1 MLSTK
6 VWISSE
12 LSSSSSQD
20 SFPRATLADFLG
32 DFVVY
37 RNLEPA
43 DGRLRGLKHI
53 WPEIGLA
60 AYRIPRKAEPEYAD
74 AILHFLRQTQALR
87 GVAQPL
93 KRLLYIGDTRLL
105 DGTAYR
111 HLRAASGWPGWG
123 FIASEDAAA
132 APSFQIEGDLYLANR
147 WTALTDFLDFVQ
159 KQGIALDEATAAV
172 IDLDKTALGARGR
185 NHRAVDAARV
195 DGVQRTVGE
204 TLGADFDETAFRVVY
219 DELNQPRYHHFTAD
233 NQDVL
238 AYVCLMVAG
247 GVYDY
252 AKLLEDIGFG
262 RMLGFEQFIKACHE
276 ALGQRGQSS
285 AALRSVHTEV
295 YDNFRR
301 GDPTPFKSF
310 RRQEYLTTIG
320 RMDFLPD
327 DTELDVLLREEI
339 TLTGEVKE
347 AAHWLQARG
356 VLCFGISDK
365 PDEASRP
372 TPAQAEEGYP
382 ALHRAQMKVVG
393 KAPAPPPSG

>member
-1 MLSTK
+1 M
-6 VWISSE
+6 SE
-12 LSSSSSQD
+12 R
-20 SFPRATLADFLG
+20 FERATLADFLG

-53 WPEIGLA
+53 WPEIGLGS
-60 AYRIPRKAEPEYAD
+60 YRIPRKAEPIYAD
-74 AILHFLRQTQALR
+74 AILHFLRQAQALR
-87 GVAQPL
+87 GVARPL
-93 KRLLYIGDTRLL
+93 ARLLYIGDTRLL

-111 HLRAASGWPGWG
+111 NLRTASGWPGWA
-123 FIASEDAAA
+123 FIASEDKQAE
-132 APSFQIEGDLYLANR
+132 PHVEMEGDLYLANR
-147 WTALTDFLDFVQ
+147 WAALADFLDFVQ
-159 KQGIALDEATAAV
+159 AQGLALDEATVAV

-195 DGVQRTVGE
+195 EGVRRTVE
-204 TLGADFDETAFRVVY
+204 EVLGANFDEAAFRAIY
-219 DELNQPRYHHFTAD
+219 DELNQPRYHPFTAD

-238 AYVCLMVAG
+238 AYVCLMIVG

-252 AKLLEDIGFG
+252 EKLMGDIAAG
-262 RMLGFEQFIKACHE
+262 RMSSFEQFVETCHR
-276 ALGQRGQSS
+276 ALDQRGDSP
-285 AALRSVHTEV
+285 AALRSVHAEV
-295 YDNFRR
+295 YGNFQR

-310 RRQEYLTTIG
+310 RRQEYLATMA

-327 DTELDVLLREEI
+327 DTELGVLLREEI
-339 TLTGEVKE
+339 TLTREVAE

-365 PDEASRP
+365 PDEASLP

-382 ALHRAQMKVVG
+382 ALHRARMKVVG
-393 KAPAPPPSG
+393 EAMTLP